1 VPDLLCCGLCI
12 RVPDSKQQ
20 TRFPRFVTD
29 LLLDVNLQQVPD
41 QYLNGTWQVAE
52 RVLSQANPTT
62 ALARATQLQ
71 LQPGVLAVVTPT
83 HRAAGHWSVN
93 RDELLSRPY
102 LLLHTA
108 DEEATALVTRLRR
121 SADGLR
127 SALTLYFQTGME
139 LHLVL
144 S

>member
-1 VPDLLCCGLCI
+1 M
-12 RVPDSKQQ
+12 
-20 TRFPRFVTD
+20 TD
-29 LLLDVNLQQVPD
+29 LLLDVNLQHVPD

-62 ALARATQLQ
+62 PLAQATQLQ

-83 HRAAGHWSVN
+83 HRTAGHWSVN

-127 SALTLYFQTGME
+127 AALTLYFQTGME
-139 LHLVL
+139 LHLVQ